1 MEDVFDVSN
10 SIVFYVEDLVIYLLT
25 ILIFLSASF
34 CIRAKYI
41 KSVNQ
46 LLIFKPLT
54 LILIIFI
61 ALIFPAVELKY
72 KIFIVLG
79 LFSSFLG
86 DIFLI
91 YPKQHFTKGLIAF
104 LIGHICYIIAFTIPS
119 EIHFTYWIFSPI
131 LIAGIFYLRSI
142 LPYSGKIKIPI
153 IIYVNII
160 VIMGWLA
167 IERVISYPTIGAFF
181 AAVGAILFMISD
193 ATLALNKFRKPFNS
207 AEKIILSTYFTAQ
220 WLLALSVILA

>member
-1 MEDVFDVSN
+1 MEDVFDVGN
-10 SIVFYVEDLVIYLLT
+10 CIVFYVEDLVIYLLT

-79 LFSSFLG
+79 LFSSLLG
-86 DIFLI
+86 DTFLI

-119 EIHFTYWIFSPI
+119 EIHFTYWIFYQ
-131 LIAGIFYLRSI
+131 F
-142 LPYSGKIKIPI
+142 
-153 IIYVNII
+153 
-160 VIMGWLA
+160 
-167 IERVISYPTIGAFF
+167 
-181 AAVGAILFMISD
+181 
-193 ATLALNKFRKPFNS
+193 
-207 AEKIILSTYFTAQ
+207 
-220 WLLALSVILA
+220 